1 MKITLPSK
9 ISLSRLFLALVL
21 FAVYCLTFI
30 ESINVEIQYVGFTY
44 IDLACAI
51 IFGIAALT
59 DLFDGKIARKR
70 NLVSDFGK
78 FIDPIADK
86 FLING
91 TLILLSTR
99 LDSNGHFY
107 IFPVITVLFICR
119 DILMDG
125 LRFMLA
131 KKNVVLAANI
141 FGKLKTVFQSAII
154 PIALLNGFPFSLVSL
169 AVPEFVDYVYIIT
182 NVLALVTLFMS
193 VFSCIIYFRTC
204 SYVFKE
210 EKGEEKWAFTT
221 NF

>member
-1 MKITLPSK
+1 MQITTPSK

-21 FAVYCLTFI
+21 FAIYSLTYI
-30 ESINVEIQYVGFTY
+30 ESLQVEVPYLHFTW
-44 IDLACAI
+44 IDLTCAI
-51 IFGIAALT
+51 VFGIAALT
-59 DLFDGKIARKR
+59 DLFDGRIARKR

-99 LDSNGHFY
+99 LDVNGNFY

-119 DILMDG
+119 DIVMDG

-154 PIALLNGFPFSLVSL
+154 PITLLNGFPFSLIGL
-169 AVPEFVDYVYIIT
+169 LYEPFYDYIYILT
-182 NVLALVTLFMS
+182 NVLACATLFMS
-193 VFSCIIYFRTC
+193 IFSCVIYFKNC

-210 EKGEEKWAFTT
+210 EKGEEK
-221 NF
+221 